1 MTTYLTIPFAITAAV
16 DLNSVEFASFNK
28 SVLCEHA
35 PNRSLWKIMSGIHF
49 SGACIEALE
58 IQT

>member
-1 MTTYLTIPFAITAAV
+1 MTTYLTISFAIKAAV

-49 SGACIEALE
+49 SEA
-58 IQT
+58 